1 MSSITK
7 TITPDLLVSE
17 KSEWKK
23 YLTLATAGHFTND
36 FYNGFLAPL
45 LPILV
50 VKLDMSLTSAGMLW
64 SIFSISN
71 SLIQPIG
78 GWIADKMKRN
88 YFILI
93 GPILAGVFMAFI
105 GWVNYYW
112 TLLLILCLS
121 GIGTAIFHP
130 QAAAL
135 VGSLDSQRKGFSM
148 SIFNTAGAF
157 GVTIGSLIIIPLTA
171 RFGLKSTIVTIVPL
185 LIFVLFSVKPVYE
198 RKISQAKSEEHPSVF
213 GLIKSNIKL
222 VINLHLIVVIR
233 AILTLAYG
241 GFIPLYLTSKG
252 HTPFFGAVGLAVFQ
266 IFYVV
271 GILVGGH
278 IYDKIGSKRLLEA
291 SFLFAL
297 PFSLAF
303 INLPSIWGFPFL
315 ALTAFFL
322 SSSTPVNILMGQ
334 QIAPNNASFM
344 SAVMMG
350 LGWGIAGLIMT
361 PVGYFS
367 DLIGMYWTFTI
378 VSFTALLGLL
388 SVHFLK
394 IEKNNV

>member
-1 MSSITK
+1 MITK
-7 TITPDLLVSE
+7 TITPNLLISE

-50 VKLDMSLTSAGMLW
+50 VNLDMSLTSAGLLW
-64 SIFSISN
+64 TIFSISN

-78 GWIADKMKRN
+78 GWVADKMKRN

-93 GPILAGVFMAFI
+93 GPVLAGIFMAFI
-105 GWVNYYW
+105 GWVNHYW
-112 TLLLILCLS
+112 TLLLILCIS
-121 GIGTAIFHP
+121 GVGTAIFHP

-135 VGSLDSQRKGFSM
+135 VGSLDSPRRGFSM
-148 SIFNTAGAF
+148 SIFNTSGAF
-157 GVTIGSLIIIPLTA
+157 GVTIGSLIIIPLTE
-171 RFGLKSTIVTIVPL
+171 RFGLKSTIVTIIPL
-185 LIFVLFSVKPVYE
+185 LIFVLFSMKPVYG
-198 RKISQAKSEEHPSVF
+198 RKIIRVKSEDHPSII
-213 GLIKSNIKL
+213 GLIKSNLKL
-222 VINLHLIVVIR
+222 VLNLHLIVVIR
-233 AILTLAYG
+233 ATLTLAFG

-266 IFYVV
+266 IFYVI
-271 GILVGGH
+271 GMLVGGH
-278 IYDKIGSKRLLEA
+278 TYDKIGPKRLLEV
-291 SFLFAL
+291 SFLFTL
-297 PFSLAF
+297 PFSLIF
-303 INLPSIWGFPFL
+303 INLPSVWGFPFL

-350 LGWGIAGLIMT
+350 LGWGVAGLVMT
-361 PVGYFS
+361 PVGYFA

-378 VSFTALLGLL
+378 VSFTAMLGLIF
-388 SVHFLK
+388 VYFLK
-394 IEKNNV
+394 LE

>member
-1 MSSITK
+1 MNTITR
-7 TITPDLLVSE
+7 TITPDVIIT
-17 KSEWKK
+17 KQSEWKK
-23 YLTLATAGHFTND
+23 YLFLATAGHFTND

-50 VKLDMSLTSAGMLW
+50 VNLDMSLTSAGLLW

-71 SLIQPIG
+71 SLIQPLG
-78 GWIADKMKRN
+78 GWIADKMGRN

-112 TLLLILCLS
+112 TLVVILCIS
-121 GIGTAIFHP
+121 GVGTAIFHP

-135 VGSLDSQRKGFSM
+135 VGGLDSPRKGFSM

-157 GVTIGSLIIIPLTA
+157 GVTIGSLIIIPLTS
-171 RFGLKSTIVTIVPL
+171 RFGLKSTILTIIPL
-185 LIFVLFSVKPVYE
+185 LVFVLFSIKPVYE
-198 RKISQAKSEEHPSVF
+198 RKINRIKSEDHPSIIS
-213 GLIKSNIKL
+213 LIKSNIKL

-233 AILTLAYG
+233 AILTLAFG

-266 IFYVV
+266 IFYVI
-271 GILVGGH
+271 GMLVGGH
-278 IYDKIGSKRLLEA
+278 TYDRIGPKRLLEA

-297 PFSLAF
+297 PFSLIF
-303 INLPSIWGFPFL
+303 INLPSVWGFPFL

-350 LGWGIAGLIMT
+350 LGWGIAGLVMT
-361 PVGYFS
+361 PIGYFA

-378 VSFTALLGLL
+378 VSFTALLGLI
-388 SVHFLK
+388 SVYFLK
-394 IEKNNV
+394 LDSTKV